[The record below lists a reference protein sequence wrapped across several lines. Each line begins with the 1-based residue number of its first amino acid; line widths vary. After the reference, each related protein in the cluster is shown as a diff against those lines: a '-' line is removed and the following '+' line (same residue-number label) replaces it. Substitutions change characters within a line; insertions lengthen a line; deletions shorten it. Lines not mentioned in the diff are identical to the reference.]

1 MRVNRLA
8 TSAAI
13 ACSVAACIAVTLFGL
28 SKATWVHD
36 ESIPLRFATV
46 TLVSICV
53 ASRLFGMWPLV
64 VGAVFCGLLAL
75 ASGAVWP
82 LAVVVW
88 FAVAAMQLGRWVLR
102 AFGAKTETWTRD
114 LLIGA
119 GLYGTIVGLLA
130 HFPVNYPGLYGLG
143 LVLPFM
149 LNRKLVATWVSAAN
163 ECSWRTNAT
172 THHGTYWLDVLISV
186 IAIVHFA
193 VALMPEAGHDA
204 LAMHLF
210 VPGHLAQRHAWGF
223 DAATYVW
230 AVMPMLGDW
239 LFSIGY
245 MLGGE
250 TAARLINV
258 GFIYL
263 LGILIRDLVIWARGT
278 EVGARWAVLLFLAT
292 PLTFAESSSLFIE
305 SVWASFLVAG
315 SLSLFRLITSEG
327 RQRGDWIA
335 SGMLFG
341 TALASKAVTF
351 TALVV
356 MLVPLALKI
365 RGLFQR
371 SSPGDIALAAA
382 LFGGLG
388 AVPYVTAWI
397 LTGNPVF
404 PFFNAVFASPL
415 YLKEN
420 FQDVRFGRGITWD
433 VIYDATFHTEKFMEA
448 LPGAVGFQWL
458 LLLVPAVLAV
468 LVYRRRRAQLLFAV
482 GCLTIVLAF
491 QFTSY
496 LRYVFPSFAWVAAG
510 IGVAASTQLCTA
522 FSKRVLVLLGT
533 SVVAL
538 NLTFFNSGTNWGAL
552 SLRVLASPAG
562 RETYIR
568 LQIPI
573 RYAVEFVNR
582 LNVNRTPVA
591 VFSLPMTA
599 PLQADALYPNWY
611 NYRFQDAVA
620 EANSPGAIAALLA
633 SEGVDFLI
641 LDDNWG
647 SLECRQSIEDATEN
661 VAKFGPIS
669 VRKRP

>member
-8 TSAAI
+8 TSVAI

-28 SKATWVHD
+28 SKTTWVHD
-36 ESIPLRFATV
+36 ETIPLYFATA
-46 TLVSICV
+46 TLAGTCL
-53 ASRLFGMWPLV
+53 ASRLFGMRPLI
-64 VGAVFCGLLAL
+64 VGAGFCGLLAL

-82 LAVVVW
+82 LVVALW
-88 FAVAAMQLGRWVLR
+88 FAVAAMLLGRWVLR
-102 AFGAKTETWTRD
+102 AFGANTESWTRD

-130 HFPVNYPGLYGLG
+130 HFPVNYPGLYGFG
-143 LVLPFM
+143 LVLPFL
-149 LNRKLVATWVSAAN
+149 LNRKFVIAWISTAN
-163 ECSWRTNAT
+163 DCLSRTNGT
-172 THHGTYWLDVLISV
+172 THCGTYWLDVLISV
-186 IAIVHFA
+186 VAIVHFA
-193 VALMPEAGHDA
+193 VALMPEIGHDA

-210 VPGHLAQRHAWGF
+210 VPGHLVQRHVWGF

-263 LGILIRDLVIWARGT
+263 LGFLIRDLVIWARGT
-278 EVGARWAVLLFLAT
+278 EVGARWAVLLFLTT

-315 SLSLFRLITSEG
+315 SLSLFKLITSEG

-335 SGMLFG
+335 SGILFG
-341 TALASKAVTF
+341 SALATKAVTF
-351 TALVV
+351 TALAVLLIPV
-356 MLVPLALKI
+356 TLKI
-365 RGLFQR
+365 RGLFRR
-371 SSPGDIALAAA
+371 SSSGDIAIATA

-404 PFFNAVFASPL
+404 PFFNAVFASPF

-420 FQDVRFGRGITWD
+420 FQDERFGQGISWD

-458 LLLVPAVLAV
+458 LLLVPALLSVLAFR
-468 LVYRRRRAQLLFAV
+468 LRRAQLLFAV

-510 IGVAASTQLCTA
+510 IGVAVSAQHCTA
-522 FSKRVLVLLGT
+522 FSKRALALLGT

-538 NLTFFNSGTNWGAL
+538 NLAFFNSGTNWGAL
-552 SLRVLASPAG
+552 SIRVLGNPAA

-568 LQIPI
+568 LHIPI
-573 RYAVEFVNR
+573 RHAVEFVNR

-620 EANSPGAIAALLA
+620 GANSPSAIATLLA
-633 SEGVDFLI
+633 NEGVEFLI

-647 SLECRQSIEDATEN
+647 SVEARRSIEDATEM
-661 VAKFGPIS
+661 VAKFGSIS
-669 VRKRP
+669 VRQRR